1 MSLVVGYDGGDSAR
15 RALDAAIVIARDLGD
30 VLVVTCGVGPAGTVG
45 EEYRETE
52 QAVVEALAPI
62 VDDAVARARAAGVAA
77 ESLLVDAHPVE
88 AILTAAE
95 THGARMVVVGYGSSG
110 RIRAALFGAVAPRML
125 EEADVP
131 VLVVP

>member
-1 MSLVVGYDGGDSAR
+1 MSIVVGYDGGASAR
-15 RALDAAIVIARDLGD
+15 RALAAAVVMARDLGD
-30 VLVVTCGVGPAGTVG
+30 SLIVTCGVGPTGTVG

-52 QAVVEALAPI
+52 AALIEALGPI
-62 VDDAVARARAAGVAA
+62 VDDAVAQARSEGVVA
-77 ESLLVDAHPVE
+77 EPLLVDAHPVE

-95 THGARMVVVGYGSSG
+95 RHAARMVVVGYGASG

>member
-1 MSLVVGYDGGDSAR
+1 MSLVVGYDGGDSAQ

-30 VLVVTCGVGPAGTVG
+30 RLVVTCGVGPAGTVG

-52 QAVVEALAPI
+52 QAVIEALAPI
-62 VDDAVARARAAGVAA
+62 VDDAVARARAAGVEA

-95 THGARMVVVGYGSSG
+95 THGARMVIVGYGASG

>member
-1 MSLVVGYDGGDSAR
+1 MTVVVGYDGGSSAR
-15 RALDAAIVIARDLGD
+15 RALDAAIGIARDLGED
-30 VLVVTCGVGPAGTVG
+30 LVVACGVGPAGTVG

-52 QAVVEALAPI
+52 EAVIEALAPL
-62 VDDAVARARAAGVAA
+62 VDDAVAHARAEGVSA
-77 ESLLVDAHPVE
+77 EPLFVDAHPVE

-95 THGARMVVVGYGSSG
+95 RHAARMVIVGYGASG